1 MSDNAV
7 PRLYLEDL
15 EAGQIFYSEA
25 YILDEVRL
33 KDFAREFDPQP
44 FHLDHEAALPT
55 LFGGLAAS
63 GWHTAA
69 ITMRLM
75 VESVP
80 IAGGMIGAGVEV
92 TWPQPTRPDDRLRL
106 ESKILEVTPS
116 NSKPDRGWIRLESLT
131 FNQHDE
137 LVQRL
142 VSRILV
148 FKRPS
153 A

>member
-1 MSDNAV
+1 MSELPA
-7 PRLYLEDL
+7 PRLHLDDLFVGQTFHSGEYL
-15 EAGQIFYSEA
+15 
-25 YILDEVRL
+25 LDEVSL

-69 ITMRLM
+69 ISMRLM
-75 VESVP
+75 VDSVP

-92 TWPQPTRPDDRLRL
+92 SWPQPTRPGDRLRL
-106 ESKILEVTPS
+106 TSSIIEISPS
-116 NSKPDRGWIRLESLT
+116 RSKPDRGWIKLESLT
-131 FNQHDE
+131 FNHKDE
-137 LVQRL
+137 LLQRL

-148 FKRPS
+148 FRRS
-153 A
+153 T

>member
-1 MSDNAV
+1 MSNQAA
-7 PRLYLEDL
+7 RLYLDDL
-15 EAGQIFYSEA
+15 VAGQVFYSDD
-25 YILDEVRL
+25 YVLDEVRL

-75 VESVP
+75 VQSVP

-92 TWPQPTRPDDRLRL
+92 SWPQPTRPDDRLRL
-106 ESKILEVTPS
+106 ESRILEVAPS

-131 FNQHDE
+131 FNHKNE

-148 FKRPS
+148 FKRPND
-153 A
+153 